1 MTRLTYAWGDD
12 LIESGDIGLESF
24 DMSIMQSDT
33 PDQDFPYFKPINI
46 VVENGI
52 YYVNIYTC
60 CATNRTDNYSKLLT
74 WFGSLKETDVV
85 KLTISSL
92 LIGIP
97 IQHHLGLIGAI
108 FRCKANIKI
117 QLDTIVSDNLAY
129 FYLVAD
135 EIEAGY
141 AGSLFIP
148 SYIDSRQDSK
158 SSPWKVIHDFVVEII
173 DYAVSRGTLT
183 QDEAS
188 RLNNGKYVIIPKERF
203 L

>member
-1 MTRLTYAWGDD
+1 MSINNYSWGDD

-24 DMSIMQSDT
+24 ESNLTQSNDIDNDA
-33 PDQDFPYFKPINI
+33 PFFKPINI

-60 CATNRTDNYSKLLT
+60 CATNRTDNNAKLLE
-74 WFGSLKETDVV
+74 FLGSLKETDVV

-97 IQHHLGLIGAI
+97 IQAHLSLIGAI
-108 FRCKANIKI
+108 YRCKAKIEI

-129 FYLVAD
+129 FYLVANS
-135 EIEAGY
+135 INKGY

-148 SYIDSRQDSK
+148 SYIDSRQDHK
-158 SSPWKVIHDFVVEII
+158 SSPWRVVHDFVQEII
-173 DYAVSRGTLT
+173 DHAVAKGVLT
-183 QDEAS
+183 QEEAD
-188 RLNNGKYVIIPKERF
+188 RLNSGKHVIIPNDRF
-203 L
+203 